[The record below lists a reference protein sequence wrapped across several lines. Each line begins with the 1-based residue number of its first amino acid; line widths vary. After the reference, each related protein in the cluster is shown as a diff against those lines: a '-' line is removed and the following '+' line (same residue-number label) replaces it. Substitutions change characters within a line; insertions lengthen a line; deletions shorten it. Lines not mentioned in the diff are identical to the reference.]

1 MWGYVHLISWVAI
14 VVLTVTAL
22 AIYSKSTK
30 GFTILQMINRIFY
43 ILVILSGVMMVQY
56 SVEQSWILAVFKIL
70 MGIIVIGVVEMLLS
84 YRKQQKPTGMFLMI
98 FIIVIVIT
106 VSLGFYLSGG
116 YPLFN

>member
-1 MWGYVHLISWVAI
+1 MWGYVHLISWEAI

-43 ILVILSGVMMVQY
+43 ILIILSGVMMVQY
-56 SVEQSWILAVFKIL
+56 SVEQSWILAIFKIL

-98 FIIVIVIT
+98 FIIVVVIT

>member
-1 MWGYVHLISWVAI
+1 MWAYVHLISWVAI

-98 FIIVIVIT
+98 FIIVVLIT

>member
-22 AIYSKSTK
+22 LIYSKSVK
-30 GFTILQMINRIFY
+30 GFTMIQMINRVFY
-43 ILVILSGVMMVQY
+43 ILVILSGIMMVQY
-56 SVEQSWILAVFKIL
+56 SVKESWILAIFKIL

-98 FIIVIVIT
+98 FIIVVVIT
-106 VSLGFYLSGG
+106 VS
-116 YPLFN
+116 

>member
-1 MWGYVHLISWVAI
+1 MWGYVHLISWVTI

-30 GFTILQMINRIFY
+30 GFTILQMVNRIFY

-56 SVEQSWILAVFKIL
+56 SVEQSWILAIFKIL

-98 FIIVIVIT
+98 FIIVVVIT

>member
-1 MWGYVHLISWVAI
+1 MWGYIHLISWGAI

-22 AIYSKSTK
+22 LIYSKSTK
-30 GFTILQMINRIFY
+30 SFTMLQMINRVFY
-43 ILVILSGVMMVQY
+43 ILVILSGIMMVKY
-56 SVEQSWILAVFKIL
+56 SIEQSWILAIFKIL

-98 FIIVIVIT
+98 FVIVVVIT
-106 VSLGFYLSGG
+106 ISLGFYLSGG

>member
-98 FIIVIVIT
+98 FIIVVLIT

>member
-30 GFTILQMINRIFY
+30 GFTILQMVNRIFY

-98 FIIVIVIT
+98 FIIFIVIT

>member
-30 GFTILQMINRIFY
+30 GFTILQMVNRIFY

-98 FIIVIVIT
+98 FIIVVVIT

>member
-56 SVEQSWILAVFKIL
+56 SVEQSWILAIFKIL

-98 FIIVIVIT
+98 FIIVVVIT
-106 VSLGFYLSGG
+106 ASLGFYLSGG

>member
-14 VVLTVTAL
+14 VVLTATAL

-30 GFTILQMINRIFY
+30 GFTILQMVNRIFY

-56 SVEQSWILAVFKIL
+56 SVEQSWILAIFKIL

-98 FIIVIVIT
+98 FIIVVVIT

>member
-43 ILVILSGVMMVQY
+43 ILIILSGVMMVQY
-56 SVEQSWILAVFKIL
+56 SVEQSWILAIFKIL

-98 FIIVIVIT
+98 FIIVVVIT

>member
-30 GFTILQMINRIFY
+30 GFTILQMVNRIFY